1 MEISQVVFQP
11 ALLIRTSL
19 SEGKWSWKR
28 MSRNV
33 THKFT
38 RANVDYCQDFLNYMS
53 NVDPF
58 RLKFFD
64 ESGVSLYDC
73 NKRYG
78 HSPINS
84 GCVELGRHLKSPN
97 ITLNFLAGLEGVLYA
112 NTLDGASN
120 TLEFLN
126 FFDEATKAKQI
137 NGNPV
142 FMAGDILVLDNCATH
157 HNAGGFALGQWLDTM
172 GIDVVYL
179 PTYSP
184 ELNPVEFAFNKLKI
198 VLKMEEMRLLV
209 EGNLHAAVYSA
220 LDQITANDMRG
231 FYRET
236 GYIAI

>member
-1 MEISQVVFQP
+1 MMKVVF
-11 ALLIRTSL
+11 
-19 SEGKWSWKR
+19 
-28 MSRNV
+28 
-33 THKFT
+33 
-38 RANVDYCQDFLNYMS
+38 
-53 NVDPF
+53 PF
-58 RLKFFD
+58 MT
-64 ESGVSLYDC
+64 VIH
-73 NKRYG
+73 KRYG
-78 HSPINS
+78 HSPVNS

-126 FFDEATKAKQI
+126 FFDEATKATQI

-142 FMAGDILVLDNCATH
+142 LMAGDILVLDNCATH

-184 ELNPVEFAFNKLKI
+184 ELNPVELAFNKLKI

-209 EGNLHAAVYSA
+209 EANLHAAVYSA